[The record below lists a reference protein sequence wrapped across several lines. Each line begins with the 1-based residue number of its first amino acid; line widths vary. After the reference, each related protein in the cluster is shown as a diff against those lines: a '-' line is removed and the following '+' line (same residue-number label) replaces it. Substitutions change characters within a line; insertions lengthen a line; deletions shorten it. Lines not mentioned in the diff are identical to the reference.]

1 MGSPP
6 DAPSLEQNARDLV
19 MPQRQS
25 QSESIFGSIFPAGRR
40 QRFWLRWLNT
50 GLLFICASLA
60 GTGSVSA
67 QALDPTRF
75 CYIPQSTTAAIC
87 SDTLQDAE
95 STMRADPYLQSVASY
110 LERMELDTSVATTN
124 RNSPQASFYYQ
135 AKNRAPAAQYTM
147 YAAQLSTAAGNGGF
161 GCAPAAQD
169 PHAPYTDW
177 CDSEAGLLATAQQR
191 LQATDLSGCR
201 ITGTTLTVDNAAQQ
215 GGLIERDSGNPV
227 RGLVRLGQGY
237 DVSYRTYRT
246 DASCPNSTPV
256 EQSITWRVKRH
267 TTFLCVNGYLPNQTY
282 LSSAN
287 GLWCVPSNNTI
298 ATILG
303 PLKQCA
309 SCAGSPN
316 PIYPATGEKARQ
328 EPDFD
333 FAGRTFTR
341 YYYSLGQFRTN
352 PAFAL
357 NWTHTYSDRVSGIAG
372 YQTVGVVDDRGYFE
386 SYTDIGDGRYRGE
399 NSTDRVIDYVGS
411 GSVAWRLRMPDGEL
425 REFDTNGRLI
435 GIRNPNRP
443 QQDVVLSYTDGLLSA
458 VTDAQGRQL
467 KFEYA
472 NNRMTR
478 IVKPDGVAVNYGYDA
493 DLNLT
498 TVNYGNG
505 IRTYLYHET
514 GLVDPKFVHQL
525 TGIVGEDNVRFATF
539 AYDAKGRVT
548 SSTVHGTPNEVTTAT
563 YPSDTHTT
571 ILTANGATR
580 QYTLDT
586 GLYRHVTG
594 TSDPAG
600 TTSASY
606 DATTGQMTSRTDQ
619 RSIVTNYEYAAGSGY
634 RSATV
639 QAFGKPEQLRQETT
653 RDPVSNLVTERRTF
667 DASGVLKAKTT
678 WTYNARNQVQ
688 TVKATDP
695 SITPNPTR
703 ITTYSYCEQSD
714 VTASTCPYIG
724 LLKSVDGP
732 STDINN
738 IDVTT
743 YTYYMYDPPGCI
755 PGISRCYFRKG
766 DLATVTN
773 ALSQAM
779 AIAEYDDAGRT
790 ISLNDTNGIK
800 SEFEYDVRGRITARK
815 LRGADDAVETD
826 DQITR
831 IEYWP
836 SGMVKKVTQPDST
849 FTAHTY
855 DGAYRLTGIADNAGN
870 SITYTLNAAGDRKKE
885 DTKDSSG
892 VLMRTL
898 SRTYNTLGQLET
910 VQTKHPNA
918 AILTPVITSFT
929 YDFSGNPDQI
939 TDGLTRIADSNYDPL
954 GRLSRSLQDMAGIAA
969 ETKYSYDVLDNL
981 IKVNDP
987 KWLDTNY
994 TYNGFSEL
1002 LLLSS
1007 PDTGNTTY
1015 TYDSVGN
1022 LKTLK
1027 DARNKTAAYA
1037 YDALNRLKSVAYPTA
1052 SLNIAYAYDTAQA
1065 ACLTGETFTAGR
1077 LTKILDGSGSTVYCY
1092 DRFGNLV
1099 RKVQTTNTKV
1109 FTLRYVYAVN
1119 GQLQKA
1125 IYPDG
1130 AEADYL
1136 YDTQGRVVEV
1146 GAKTATG
1153 TRQVLLANVS
1163 YYPFGPAAQWTYGT
1177 GISSRLMKR
1186 SLNLNYQP
1194 GFVEVTTAGGIS
1206 VGYEFDEVGNL
1217 KTLRAANQADPP
1229 KRLFGYDAL
1238 NRLTQRKDSTTNA
1251 VLEGYAY
1258 DKTGNRTS
1266 AAVGATTTPY
1276 TYPAG
1281 SHLLSQVGTNTRA
1294 YDFNGNTTSIPGT
1307 VAKNFV
1313 YGDHNRMT
1321 QYKEGTT
1328 VKMNY
1333 VYSGRGEQVRKYA
1346 SGTTN
1351 VYSLYSEAG
1360 QWLGDYDNAAAATQ
1374 QVIWFGD
1381 LPVGV
1386 LVGAGAAQKL
1396 HYIEADA
1403 LGTPRVVVDPTRGTN
1418 GTAVWSW
1425 DLAGEAFGNTAPNQ
1439 NPDGDANQFVF
1450 NMRFPGQRYDA
1461 ASGLSQN
1468 YFRDYEAATGRYVQS
1483 DPIGLSGGISTYGY
1497 VGGNPLNGIDPLGLA
1512 FTTVDAY
1519 CTRNP
1524 TSCAGTVSRPPNLS
1538 PPALGTGI
1546 GATIWCWLTGC
1557 TVASSSGGGL
1567 AGGPAP
1573 YEKYDER
1580 DAVSFVPD
1588 PFGGD
1593 EACKRLAHAIRV
1605 LRAQITWRV
1614 TDLNSGSASYR
1625 GHVTRI
1631 TLLSAK
1637 LSALEAAY
1645 RNICGGNCPA

>member
-1 MGSPP
+1 MLQCRPMLHGLVDSI
-6 DAPSLEQNARDLV
+6 APAFKRERS
-19 MPQRQS
+19 
-25 QSESIFGSIFPAGRR
+25 
-40 QRFWLRWLNT
+40 WLRWLNT
-50 GLLFICASLA
+50 GLLFICASLT
-60 GTGSVSA
+60 GTGPVSA

-75 CYIPQSTTAAIC
+75 CYIPQSTTTAIC

-135 AKNRAPAAQYTM
+135 AKNRAPATQYTM

-161 GCAPAAQD
+161 GCAPVAQD
-169 PHAPYTDW
+169 PNAPYTDW
-177 CDSEAGLLATAQQR
+177 CDSEASLLATAQQR

-341 YYYSLGQFRTN
+341 YYHSLGQFRTN

-357 NWTHTYSDRVSGIAG
+357 NWTHTYSDRVSGITG
-372 YQTVGVVDDRGYFE
+372 FPTVGVVDDQGYFE
-386 SYTDIGDGRYRGE
+386 SYTDIGGGRYRGE
-399 NSTDRVIDYVGS
+399 NSTDRVIDAVNDGA
-411 GSVAWRLRMPDGEL
+411 VVWRLRMPDGEL

-443 QQDVVLSYTDGLLSA
+443 QQDVVLSYTNGLLSA
-458 VTDAQGRQL
+458 VSDAQGRQL

-472 NNRMTR
+472 NNLLTR

-525 TGIVGEDNVRFATF
+525 TGIVGEDNMRFASF
-539 AYDAKGRVT
+539 AYDTKGRVT

-563 YPSDTHTT
+563 YPSDTQTT

-619 RSIVTNYEYAAGSGY
+619 RSIVTKYEYAAGSGY

-639 QAFGKPEQLRQETT
+639 EAFGNPEQRRQETT

-667 DASGVLKAKTT
+667 DASGVLKAKIT

-688 TVKATDP
+688 AVKATDP

-714 VTASTCPYIG
+714 MTANTCPYIG
-724 LLKSVDGP
+724 LLKSIDGP

-743 YTYYMYDPPGCI
+743 YTYYMNDPPGCI
-755 PGISRCYFRKG
+755 PGITRCYFRKG

-773 ALSQAM
+773 ALGQAM
-779 AIAEYDDAGRT
+779 AIAEYDDAGRA
-790 ISLNDTNGIK
+790 ISVNDTNGIK
-800 SEFEYDVRGRITARK
+800 SEFEYDIRGRITARK
-815 LRGADDAVETD
+815 LRGADDAIETD

-836 SGMVKKVTQPDST
+836 SGMVKKVTQPDGT
-849 FTAHTY
+849 FTSHVY
-855 DGAYRLTGIADNAGN
+855 DGAYRLTAVADNAGN
-870 SITYTLNAAGDRKKE
+870 SVTYTLSAAGDRKKDE
-885 DTKDSSG
+885 IKDSSG
-892 VLMRTL
+892 VLQQTL

-910 VQTKHPNA
+910 VQTKHPDA

-929 YDFSGNPDQI
+929 YDLSGNPDQI

-969 ETKYSYDVLDNL
+969 ETRYSYDVLDNL
-981 IKVNDP
+981 VKVNDP
-987 KWLDTNY
+987 KLLDTNY

-1027 DARNKTAAYA
+1027 DARNKTATYA
-1037 YDALNRLKSVAYPTA
+1037 YDALNRLKSVTYPTT
-1052 SLNIAYAYDTAQA
+1052 SLNTAFTYDVTQA
-1065 ACLTGETFTAGR
+1065 ACATGETFSVGR
-1077 LTKILDGSGSTVYCY
+1077 LTSIADESGTTVYCY
-1092 DRFGNLV
+1092 DRFGQRV
-1099 RKVQTTNTKV
+1099 RKVQNTNGKT
-1109 FTLRYVYAVN
+1109 FILRYVYETS
-1119 GQLQKA
+1119 GRLQKI
-1125 IYPDG
+1125 IYPDLV
-1130 AEADYL
+1130 EVTYV
-1136 YDTQGRVVEV
+1136 YDTQGRAKQVDV
-1146 GAKTATG
+1146 KTASG
-1153 TRQVLLANVS
+1153 SAVPLLRDAT
-1163 YYPFGPAAQWTYGT
+1163 YYPFGPVAQWTYGSGT
-1177 GISSRLMKR
+1177 NARNMQR
-1186 SLNLNYQP
+1186 SLNQNYQP
-1194 GFVEVTTAGGIS
+1194 GYVQVTASGGIDI
-1206 VGYEFDEVGNL
+1206 GYEFDEVGNL
-1217 KTLRAANQADPP
+1217 KKLRAANQSNPP
-1229 KRLFGYDAL
+1229 KRLFGYDRL
-1238 NRLTQRKDSTTNA
+1238 NRLNETRDGSTNA
-1251 VLEGYAY
+1251 VLQGYAY

-1266 AAVGATTTPY
+1266 ATIGAVTTAYTYPTTNHRLSSTGATARTYDANGNTLTVGATKTHVY
-1276 TYPAG
+1276 ND
-1281 SHLLSQVGTNTRA
+1281 LNRMSQVK
-1294 YDFNGNTTSIPGT
+1294 S
-1307 VAKNFV
+1307 
-1313 YGDHNRMT
+1313 
-1321 QYKEGTT
+1321 GTT
-1328 VKMNY
+1328 TLMNY
-1333 VYSGRGEQVRKYA
+1333 LYNGRGEQVRKYI
-1346 SGTTN
+1346 GTTN
-1351 VYSLYSEAG
+1351 TYSLYDEMG
-1360 QWLGDYDNAAAATQ
+1360 RWLGDYDNAGTPTQ
-1374 QVIWFGD
+1374 QVIWLND

-1386 LVGAGAAQKL
+1386 LVGATAAQKL
-1396 HYIEADA
+1396 HYIEPDA

-1418 GTAVWSW
+1418 GTAVWTW
-1425 DLAGEAFGNTAPNQ
+1425 DLVGEAFGTTAPNQ
-1439 NPDGDANQFVF
+1439 NPDGDATQFVF
-1450 NMRFPGQRYDA
+1450 NMRFAGQRYDSV
-1461 ASGLSQN
+1461 SGMN
-1468 YFRDYEAATGRYVQS
+1468 YNMQRDYEAATGRYIES
-1483 DPIGLSGGISTYGY
+1483 DPIGLNGGFATYDYAENRPNIS
-1497 VGGNPLNGIDPLGLA
+1497 IDRLGLSPESGVGVFNTPNSCELCA
-1512 FTTVDAY
+1512 PDKKRFNSRTEAARTILAGIYLKSRDKNIEVCGQICRDNK
-1519 CTRNP
+1519 TGKFFIGGP
-1524 TSCAGTVSRPPNLS
+1524 T
-1538 PPALGTGI
+1538 LGTG
-1546 GATIWCWLTGC
+1546 TTCNPWDK
-1557 TVASSSGGGL
+1557 
-1567 AGGPAP
+1567 
-1573 YEKYDER
+1573 E
-1580 DAVSFVPD
+1580 
-1588 PFGGD
+1588 
-1593 EACKRLAHAIRV
+1593 
-1605 LRAQITWRV
+1605 
-1614 TDLNSGSASYR
+1614 
-1625 GHVTRI
+1625 
-1631 TLLSAK
+1631 
-1637 LSALEAAY
+1637 
-1645 RNICGGNCPA
+1645 CPACSTSAAFWHTHGAPDGPYSEQFSYGRRSDVEATNWAAGITGDPSYMGFLGTPSGFLITYTANSTIGPINQGRLK